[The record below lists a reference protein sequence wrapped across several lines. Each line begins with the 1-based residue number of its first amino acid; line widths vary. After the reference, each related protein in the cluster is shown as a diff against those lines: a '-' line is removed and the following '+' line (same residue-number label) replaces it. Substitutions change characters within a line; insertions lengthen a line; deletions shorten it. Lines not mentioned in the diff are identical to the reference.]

1 MEDRSGFLAGLIV
14 GAMIGLG
21 LGIMLAPRPGQ
32 ETRDQLKEKA
42 QEGKMASKMFSLERR
57 CCDDGCMATVAGT
70 HFNETE
76 IHEQTAALDALG
88 DEIRLKMIRLLAQ
101 HDALCVCEL
110 EQVFEVEQPTISH
123 HLKVLREAGLVD
135 VQRRGTWAYYS
146 LRKDV
151 LKRLTQGLL
160 EVL

>member
-1 MEDRSGFLAGLIV
+1 MATRIV
-14 GAMIGLG
+14 
-21 LGIMLAPRPGQ
+21 
-32 ETRDQLKEKA
+32 
-42 QEGKMASKMFSLERR
+42 SLERR

-70 HFNETE
+70 RFNETE
-76 IHEQTAALDALG
+76 VREQTATLAALG

-110 EQVFEVEQPTISH
+110 EQAFEVEQPTISH

-135 VQRRGTWAYYS
+135 VERRGTWAYYS
-146 LRKDV
+146 LRRDA
-151 LKRLTQGLL
+151 LKRLTRGLL

>member
-42 QEGKMASKMFSLERR
+42 QEVTERLKSTAADVGGRVRESAGDVASKVREKMEK
-57 CCDDGCMATVAGT
+57 DDIL
-70 HFNETE
+70 N
-76 IHEQTAALDALG
+76 
-88 DEIRLKMIRLLAQ
+88 RLKMIRLLAQ

-110 EQVFEVEQPTISH
+110 EQAFEVQQPTISH

-146 LRKDV
+146 LRKDA

>member
-1 MEDRSGFLAGLIV
+1 MITRIV
-14 GAMIGLG
+14 
-21 LGIMLAPRPGQ
+21 
-32 ETRDQLKEKA
+32 
-42 QEGKMASKMFSLERR
+42 SLERR

-76 IHEQTAALDALG
+76 VREQTATLAALG

-101 HDALCVCEL
+101 HEALCVCEL

-123 HLKVLREAGLVD
+123 HLRVLREAGLVD

-146 LRKDV
+146 LRRDAV
-151 LKRLTQGLL
+151 KRLTRGLL